1 MDVAGVTLRVL
12 ELKDFFGGRL
22 LGIGFMDDYPEVHLF
37 TFEQLKQIAPP
48 SVWSVSYDLS
58 GGVYPYRFSVVVDG
72 VRFFTLGGQVPE
84 WFLSAR
90 QPA

>member
-22 LGIGFMDDYPEVHLF
+22 LGIGYMDDDPAVHLF
-37 TFEQLKQIAPP
+37 TLEQLQQIAPV
-48 SVWSVSYDLS
+48 SAWSVSYDLS

-72 VRFFTLGGQVPE
+72 VRFFTLSAHIPE
-84 WFLSAR
+84 WFQASR